1 MTDALRSRLAADG
14 VVGPQAA
21 LVLALA
27 HDLPA
32 SVEVWATTS
41 TVAELAARLEASP
54 RTVQRLRAQLP
65 ELPYL
70 SIISTSRG
78 YMLRVALDGGAV
90 TPPPKSRQDLV
101 SPLPDPRQS
110 PATPPPAGVT
120 APPIEALYDL
130 IEWAARVADLLPDD
144 AQLPPSLAA
153 LVVGRQSPA
162 KGVTN
167 PRQSPDRSTTD
178 RRQIDDTSTSNPRQ
192 SPATSHAHARTDTP
206 RACAPVTS
214 RDIINNISDQ
224 SRPGLQASARTHE
237 GTPTHEPAREGLALP
252 AEQVEVEVDEVG
264 QGTAELVERIQLKL
278 VAGLDRYVQRPSG
291 VEPGDV
297 TDLAGQLVELLG
309 DAAAARCYLDERL
322 LSIADRAPDK
332 RPTTWSYLARFLLQD
347 ATDPVIVA
355 RARAISQPVEPAAIE
370 TVTAAQLVAQVMQAQ
385 PRYQQRGPR
394 RASEAIIFEDLYPP
408 SPPSTPQDELDA
420 YRAELEYQLGQ
431 PPHLRDQAT
440 VDALLAEL
448 GMSSADLSAP
458 VAPVRISAPEANR
471 PVVLRDEPAAP
482 VRKSAPQPEASAV
495 DEGPPITPASGIP
508 AHIRDQAA
516 ALGLSFSSAPVA
528 GPAPVADGHLWARCI
543 QAVGKLERGA
553 AWAQRLERAGVR
565 VDSGRRL
572 LCIALETEAEL
583 EAWRAW
589 SAAEIRATIGERLE
603 IDTGAGWRIEAEL
616 LNAQEVGT

>member
-21 LVLALA
+21 LILALA

-32 SVEVWATTS
+32 GVEVWATTS
-41 TVAELAARLEASP
+41 TVAELAARLGLHE
-54 RTVQRLRAQLP
+54 RTVRRHREQLP
-65 ELPYL
+65 SLPWCEVLATRQGYQLRLDL
-70 SIISTSRG
+70 SCQS
-78 YMLRVALDGGAV
+78 
-90 TPPPKSRQDLV
+90 
-101 SPLPDPRQS
+101 LPAS
-110 PATPPPAGVT
+110 
-120 APPIEALYDL
+120 
-130 IEWAARVADLLPDD
+130 
-144 AQLPPSLAA
+144 
-153 LVVGRQSPA
+153 SPA
-162 KGVTN
+162 KPPSRPASKPAKTPPQDEPLTREAARALLEQMAAVARTLTGQHPGILDELTGHDAGIILALAGQ
-167 PRQSPDRSTTD
+167 RPDITLA
-178 RRQIDDTSTSNPRQ
+178 DTGHYPGANLTLTGHYPG
-192 SPATSHAHARTDTP
+192 TSHAHARTDTP
-206 RACAPVTS
+206 PAHAPVTS

-458 VAPVRISAPEANR
+458 VAPVRKSAPEANR

-603 IDTGAGWRIEAEL
+603 IDTGAGWRVEAEL
-616 LNAQEVGT
+616 LNAREVGT